1 MYGWT
6 VLIIVFLGIVTLRAI
21 AAKALPR
28 PQKPK
33 WLNILLIVLLAAGG
47 YLLVNSSERLTQAL
61 ARKSWPS
68 AMGRVIK
75 SEAETGKIIRP
86 MVIYAYE
93 VDSRAYIDTTDL
105 QVPGFGNKNK
115 QYEVTHAMVT
125 EFPTGKEILVHYDPK
140 DISNSVIVTT
150 PRWNVYGQIGLG
162 IVLFAG
168 SLFFLILPS
177 PGITVRES

>member
-1 MYGWT
+1 
-6 VLIIVFLGIVTLRAI
+6 
-21 AAKALPR
+21 
-28 PQKPK
+28 
-33 WLNILLIVLLAAGG
+33 
-47 YLLVNSSERLTQAL
+47 
-61 ARKSWPS
+61 
-68 AMGRVIK
+68 
-75 SEAETGKIIRP
+75 

-115 QYEVTHAMVT
+115 QYEVTHAMVM
-125 EFPTGKEILVHYDPK
+125 EFPTGKEILVHYDPN

-168 SLFFLILPS
+168 SLFFLILPR
-177 PGITVRES
+177 PGISVRES